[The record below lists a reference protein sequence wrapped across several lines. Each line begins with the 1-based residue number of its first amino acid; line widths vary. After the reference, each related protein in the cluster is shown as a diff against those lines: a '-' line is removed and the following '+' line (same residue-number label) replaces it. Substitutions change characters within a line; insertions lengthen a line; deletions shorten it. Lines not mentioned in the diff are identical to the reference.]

1 MFVAR
6 FRNWNP
12 LPEGA
17 LVSPIVIKA
26 VFVAELMVT
35 PQLSQ
40 VPPEKAVKPVAPL
53 VKVLFSVEPEMR

>member
-17 LVSPIVIKA
+17 PLSPSEIKA
-26 VFVAELMVT
+26 VFVEGLIVT
-35 PQLSQ
+35 PQLAQ
-40 VPPEKAVKPVAPL
+40 VPPEKAVVPLAPL
-53 VKVLFSVEPEMR
+53 VKVFVRVEPEMR